1 MPFLSYP
8 KDAVA
13 IYENL
18 LLYLCFCKQYFF
30 ILFSFRLWG
39 NEILYFK
46 QTLWGR
52 KIISAIF
59 LMPIWRKP

>member
-8 KDAVA
+8 QDAVA

-18 LLYLCFCKQYFF
+18 LFIYVFVNSIFYL
-30 ILFSFRLWG
+30 IRFSFYGG
-39 NEILYFK
+39 NEILYLK
-46 QTLWGR
+46 QTLWER